1 MPIKFLDGEKIYFRP
16 YSDEDLFLVYSGK
29 NDPDLR
35 EALFLYTPMTMEQTA
50 NELTQW
56 STTKETVLF
65 TICRKE
71 DNAPVGQT
79 AFVRID
85 YISRAAIFYI
95 AIYDPQ
101 FWSKGYG
108 SEATKMMVKYGFD
121 ILNLNRIQLHVCTEN
136 EKGVAAYK
144 KAGFTIEGTLRQ
156 AMYHHNRYI
165 DFYVMGI
172 LREDYYKII
181 NSQN

>member
-1 MPIKFLDGEKIYFRP
+1 MAIKFLEGEKIYFRP

-29 NDPDLR
+29 NDSEVR
-35 EALFLYTPMTMEQTA
+35 ETLFLYTPMTMEQTA
-50 NELTQW
+50 NELSQW
-56 STTKETVLF
+56 ASSKETVLF
-65 TICRKE
+65 TICREE
-71 DNAPVGQT
+71 DNVQVGQT

-85 YISRAAIFYI
+85 FISRAAIFYI

-108 SEATKMMVKYGFD
+108 GEATRMMIQYGFD

-136 EKGVAAYK
+136 VKGVAAYK
-144 KAGFTIEGTLRQ
+144 KAGFKIEGTLRQ
-156 AMYHHNRYI
+156 AMYHHNKYI

-172 LREDYYKII
+172 LREEFYR
-181 NSQN
+181 